1 MERIDLRDLVA
12 FEGEGPVHRE
22 VAATDHLWSELVCLE
37 PNQRVGPIGDRDSD
51 GLCTVVAGRV
61 VVQVDK
67 ERHRLAQWEVAIV
80 PAGSSLSL
88 ANAGEE
94 PAVVLLVVAPPPTE
108 RRVEG

>member
-12 FEGEGPVHRE
+12 FGEDGPVHRE
-22 VAATDHLWSELVCLE
+22 VAATDRLWAELVCLE

-67 ERHRLAQWEVAIV
+67 ERHRLEQWEVATI

-94 PAVVLLVVAPPPTE
+94 PAVVLLVVAPPPP
-108 RRVEG
+108 RREVEG

>member
-12 FEGEGPVHRE
+12 FSEDGPVHRE
-22 VAATDHLWSELVCLE
+22 VAATDRLWSELVCLE

-51 GLCTVVAGRV
+51 ALCTVVAGRV
-61 VVQVDK
+61 VVQVGK
-67 ERHRLAQWEVAIV
+67 GRERLGQWEVATV

-94 PAVVLLVVAPPPTE
+94 PAVVLLVAAPPPTE
-108 RRVEG
+108 RRVDG